1 MFLIPLLDV
10 AIVCADSV
18 LQKPLD
24 IEVIPVIDEVE
35 IEADDESSEL
45 EEESLQ
51 NVFEEGKS
59 LGLYIRMYV

>member
-1 MFLIPLLDV
+1 M
-10 AIVCADSV
+10 CAGSV

-59 LGLYIRMYV
+59 LGLNIYVHVCMCNFN

>member
-1 MFLIPLLDV
+1 MFLIPLLGV
-10 AIVCADSV
+10 AIVCAGSV

-35 IEADDESSEL
+35 IEADDESTDL

-51 NVFEEGKS
+51 NVFEEGKY
-59 LGLYIRMYV
+59 LGLNIRMYV